1 MIFVTRK
8 AKDSKTP
15 GKPENVVAFATKKR
29 GGTPGNAHQPT
40 NESRQLV
47 QAYCWSGLTQERIA
61 SHLGISVP
69 TLTKHYRD
77 ELDHGKEKMLAKVA
91 STIFGIATQTRDLKA
106 SLTASIFILKTQG
119 GWRENAEQN
128 TDDGKDREVVVS
140 LNIGDKEPKTA

>member
-1 MIFVTRK
+1 MARK
-8 AKDSKTP
+8 AKDSGNT
-15 GKPENVVAFATKKR
+15 GKPENVVPFATKKR
-29 GGTPGNAHQPT
+29 GGTPANAHVPT
-40 NESRQLV
+40 SESRQLV

-119 GWRENAEQN
+119 GWRENADTK
-128 TDDGKDREVVVS
+128 TDDGNNREVEVS

>member
-1 MIFVTRK
+1 MARK
-8 AKDSKTP
+8 AKDSQTP
-15 GKPENVVAFATKKR
+15 GKPENVVAFAAKKK
-29 GGTPGNAHQPT
+29 GATPTNAHQPT

-61 SHLGISVP
+61 SQLGISVP

-119 GWRENAEQN
+119 GWRENAEIK